1 MEEAVEGQENVLPP
15 EMQQGGHLGPPVP
28 GPPVPGPPVQ
38 GQGEQPIPGT
48 PPGAPHWEAPPDDWA
63 GNDPLSP
70 VLVGMAEEGVI
81 SFIVVKSQQDG
92 NERKMSAAEQYR
104 AAQALGLMGF
114 LMMKVDKNAN
124 LSPVEAARLA
134 PSQRLF
140 RATPREKVDEGGSAQ
155 SMTQILR
162 LNHLKELKP
171 KELYSF
177 CTSVSGGRTAAGT
190 GCIGSCISEAVRV
203 NLFPVHPKQQNRYP
217 PYNSQS
223 GHG

>member
-38 GQGEQPIPGT
+38 VQGEQPIPGT
-48 PPGAPHWEAPPDDWA
+48 PPGAPHWEAPPDDWP
-63 GNDPLSP
+63 GNSPLSP
-70 VLVGMAEEGVI
+70 VLAGMAEEGVL
-81 SFIVVKSQQDG
+81 SFIVVKSQHDG
-92 NERKMSAAEQYR
+92 NERKMSEAEYFR
-104 AAQALGLMGF
+104 AAQALGLMGI
-114 LMMKVDKNAN
+114 LMMKVDKHAD

-134 PSQRLF
+134 PLQQLF
-140 RATPREKVDEGGSAQ
+140 RATPREKVDEGGQAQ

-162 LNHLKELKP
+162 LYHLKELKP

-190 GCIGSCISEAVRV
+190 GCIGSCITDECRTTAIEQLAIRGVSIDERV
-203 NLFPVHPKQQNRYP
+203 
-217 PYNSQS
+217 
-223 GHG
+223 